1 MLQSGHRASRLIEGR
16 LDPDSHNSSH
26 RCSQQYTI
34 LSAVL
39 YSFPWNDTVSGDLSI
54 CPIAAPFERLARAQ
68 SVATAEQFEARIT
81 TAATPF

>member
-1 MLQSGHRASRLIEGR
+1 M
-16 LDPDSHNSSH
+16 
-26 RCSQQYTI
+26 
-34 LSAVL
+34 SAVL
-39 YSFPWNDTVSGDLSI
+39 YSFPWNDTVSGDLSV